1 MRPWVAGSTPG
12 SQSGGTTLCEVP
24 LSPTQFAVPVEDRY
38 FEDYVPGAVFEYGQ
52 FPVTEAE
59 IVEFARRF
67 DPQPMHVDPEAAAQG
82 RFGGLIASGWHTAA
96 MMMRLFA
103 DNVLSKVASLAS
115 PGIDELR
122 WLQPVRP
129 GDVLRIRVTVLE
141 ATPSRSRPDR
151 GMVRTLVEVLNQR
164 GEAVMTLKPMNI
176 IRRRVQP

>member
-1 MRPWVAGSTPG
+1 M
-12 SQSGGTTLCEVP
+12 
-24 LSPTQFAVPVEDRY
+24 SPTEFAVPVEDRY

-52 FPVTEAE
+52 IPVIEAE
-59 IVEFARRF
+59 IIEFASRF
-67 DPQPMHVDPEAAAQG
+67 DPQDMHVDPEAAAQG

-96 MMMRLFA
+96 MMMRLFV
-103 DNVLSKVASLAS
+103 DNFLSKVASLAS

-151 GMVRTLVEVLNQR
+151 GMVRTLVEVLNQQ
-164 GEAVMTLKPMNI
+164 GEVVMSLKPMNI
-176 IRRRVQP
+176 IRRRVRP